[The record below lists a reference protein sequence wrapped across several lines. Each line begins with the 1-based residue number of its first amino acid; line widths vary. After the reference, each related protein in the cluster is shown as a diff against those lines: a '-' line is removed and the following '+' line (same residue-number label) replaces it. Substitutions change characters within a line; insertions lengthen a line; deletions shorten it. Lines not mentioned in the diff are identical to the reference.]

1 MNKKGI
7 AVYILVNL
15 LKVCGVLLLL
25 AAIFIAM
32 AFSVSKVTGRIK
44 NEQHEPIVLL
54 ESIAIQKI
62 RKYSIEKR
70 SVDGGT
76 SVVPAINTDGNLSM
90 AIVPSTDSISIEK
103 YDTFQYW
110 VKGYDGILSVR
121 DFYEQYQISIHDD
134 CVKIKEIADNQVEKL
149 IIYGRKSNQ
158 RYSSFVFELQE
169 KTIQSLQND

>member
-1 MNKKGI
+1 MSKEI
-7 AVYILVNL
+7 VLTILINL

-70 SVDGGT
+70 SVDGGA
-76 SVVPAINTDGNLSM
+76 SVIPAINTDGNLSM

-110 VKGYDGILSVR
+110 VKGDDGIVSVK

-134 CVKIKEIADNQVEKL
+134 RVKIKEIADNQVEKL
-149 IIYGRKSNQ
+149 TIYGRKSNQ

>member
-1 MNKKGI
+1 MMSKEI
-7 AVYILVNL
+7 VLTILINL

-70 SVDGGT
+70 SVDGGA
-76 SVVPAINTDGNLSM
+76 SVIPAINTDGNLSM

-110 VKGYDGILSVR
+110 VKGDDGIVSVK

-134 CVKIKEIADNQVEKL
+134 RVKIKEIADNQVEKL
-149 IIYGRKSNQ
+149 TIYGRKSNQ

>member
-1 MNKKGI
+1 MSKEI
-7 AVYILVNL
+7 VLTILINL
-15 LKVCGVLLLL
+15 SKVCGVLLLL
-25 AAIFIAM
+25 AATFIAM

-70 SVDGGT
+70 SVDGGA
-76 SVVPAINTDGNLSM
+76 SVIPAINTDGNLSM

-110 VKGYDGILSVR
+110 VKGDDGIVSVK

-134 CVKIKEIADNQVEKL
+134 RVKIKEIADNQVEKL
-149 IIYGRKSNQ
+149 TIYGRKSNQ

>member
-25 AAIFIAM
+25 AATLIAM
-32 AFSVSKVTGRIK
+32 AFSVSKVTERIK

-54 ESIAIQKI
+54 ENIAVQKI

-70 SVDGGT
+70 SVDEGA
-76 SVVPAINTDGNLSM
+76 SVIPAINTDGNLSM

-110 VKGYDGILSVR
+110 VKENDRIWSVK
-121 DFYEQYQISIHDD
+121 DFYEQYQISIHDNR
-134 CVKIKEIADNQVEKL
+134 VKIKEIADNQVEKL

-169 KTIQSLQND
+169 KTIQALQND

>member
-32 AFSVSKVTGRIK
+32 AFSVSKVTERIK

-62 RKYSIEKR
+62 RKYSIEKAT
-70 SVDGGT
+70 VDGG
-76 SVVPAINTDGNLSM
+76 SSIVPAINTDGNLSM
-90 AIVPSTDSISIEK
+90 AIVPSAASISIEK

-110 VKGYDGILSVR
+110 VKGDDGILNVK

-134 CVKIKEIADNQVEKL
+134 RVRIKEIADNQVEKL

-169 KTIQSLQND
+169 KTIQFLQND

>member
-1 MNKKGI
+1 
-7 AVYILVNL
+7 
-15 LKVCGVLLLL
+15 
-25 AAIFIAM
+25 M
-32 AFSVSKVTGRIK
+32 AFSVSKVTERIK

-54 ESIAIQKI
+54 ESIVIQKI

-70 SVDGGT
+70 SVAGGT

-90 AIVPSTDSISIEK
+90 AIVPSAASISIEK

-110 VKGYDGILSVR
+110 VKGDDGILSVK

-134 CVKIKEIADNQVEKL
+134 RVRIKEIADNQVEKL
-149 IIYGRKSNQ
+149 TIYGRKSKQ
-158 RYSSFVFELQE
+158 RYSSFVFELHE